1 MRLVDHLKSKV
12 DAGAMLVLSWALS
25 FCPLRIG
32 RLGL

>member
-12 DAGAMLVLSWALS
+12 DAGAVLSWALS